1 MENLYNYV
9 LIILIVLIILFFF
22 KSGIKD
28 VISKLKALVMSFLPN
43 LSFIYI

>member
-9 LIILIVLIILFFF
+9 LIILIVLIIIFFF

-28 VISKLKALVMSFLPN
+28 VISKIKDLVMSFLPN
-43 LSFIYI
+43 LNFIYI